1 MAAHTGMIGIWL
13 AALSKSKQDV
23 NKKRRPPDEQGG
35 HEPATKPQDGTSR
48 VTGGGRFW
56 RLPQN
61 SVDQREVINS
71 CLNLP
76 RSIPDGPRPACA
88 HGPPKKTKPRQ
99 SRL

>member
-35 HEPATKPQDGTSR
+35 HEPVTKLQDVIDLIT
-48 VTGGGRFW
+48 VGRSVW
-56 RLPQN
+56 RLTQKL
-61 SVDQREVINS
+61 VDQREVIHT

-76 RSIPDGPRPACA
+76 RSIPDEARPACG
-88 HGPPKKTKPRQ
+88 HGATDENQTRR